1 MTYIILPFIAI
12 LGGLARVWFGSD
24 DLPKPFDNRG
34 LQTIFMMLLFVACF
48 YDGNNYWLNWVVIIA
63 TTCWMQFQYWSR
75 GHGASIDMG
84 RDAKPSPETI
94 KRYNERW
101 YHIPCDK
108 LLPNHKYGFLYDFIY
123 TGFRYGC
130 PMIPMM
136 LFDWKYI
143 LVGMSIAP
151 IYSFCDTLE
160 QYDGWIFKA
169 NKWYWRRGWSLAE
182 ILAGAVTYGA
192 CYIMGLKCLAIG

>member
-1 MTYIILPFIAI
+1 MTYVIFPIVAI
-12 LGGLARVWFGSD
+12 LGGFARVWFGSD

-34 LQTIFMMLLFVACF
+34 LQTIFMMLLFVICF
-48 YDGNNYWLNWVVIIA
+48 FDKSYSWQGWIIVA
-63 TTCWMQFQYWSR
+63 VATCWMQFQYWSR
-75 GHGASIDMG
+75 GHGACIDMG
-84 RDAKPSPETI
+84 RDAKPTPETI

-101 YHIPCDK
+101 YHIPCDW

-123 TGFRYGC
+123 TCFRYGC

-136 LFDWKYI
+136 IFDWRYL
-143 LVGMSIAP
+143 LVGLSIAP

-169 NKWYWRRGWSLAE
+169 DKWYWRRGWSMAE
-182 ILAGAVTYGA
+182 IASGMVTYGS
-192 CYIMGLKCLAIG
+192 CYLLGLL